1 MKRSTSLAALTIAT
15 AAISAAGQALAPQ
28 AHAKPAPEVEYLYNV
43 TVRRHYNFP
52 NGDALGYGYGI
63 CDNVRQGNSYAQM
76 AGNVRND
83 LATND
88 EYDVTYL
95 ISNAVDTLCPEQIW
109 QLRSSAQHYRPPTG

>member
-15 AAISAAGQALAPQ
+15 AAISAAGQAPAPP

-63 CDNVRQGNSYAQM
+63 CDNVTRGTSYAQM
-76 AGNVRND
+76 ASNVRND

-95 ISNAVDTLCPEQIW
+95 ISNAVDTLCPAQIW
-109 QLRSSAQHYRPPTG
+109 QLRNSAQHYRPPTG